1 MNATSGLMLVA
12 FMLAGSIALAQ
23 GVDPATVP
31 DVLVRA
37 NRTVLPR
44 VSGPAEDYS
53 RHCQGCH
60 GHLGVSVTEMPRLRD
75 RVGYFLHTPAGR
87 AYVVQVPNVLQAHL
101 SDERLAAMMN
111 WVVQE
116 FSPAQ
121 LPADFKPYAADEI
134 AALRAQRIPSVPAR
148 RRDVVEQLVEAG
160 VVESAEVLSFS
171 FQAGRY

>member
-1 MNATSGLMLVA
+1 
-12 FMLAGSIALAQ
+12 
-23 GVDPATVP
+23 
-31 DVLVRA
+31 
-37 NRTVLPR
+37 
-44 VSGPAEDYS
+44 
-53 RHCQGCH
+53 
-60 GHLGVSVTEMPRLRD
+60 MPRLRD

-121 LPADFKPYAADEI
+121 LPAGFKPYVADEI

-148 RRDVVEQLVEAG
+148 RRDVVEQLVAAG
-160 VVESAEVLSFS
+160 
-171 FQAGRY
+171 GRYAALSADWERSMPRPR